1 MKMMACYLALANY
14 GSLSSDDNGDIGSV
28 QGYPCLYDS
37 DSDSDRI
44 LFNIN
49 RNQVSYIR
57 LQE

>member
-1 MKMMACYLALANY
+1 MRRE
-14 GSLSSDDNGDIGSV
+14 GSTLIRHYIIV
-28 QGYPCLYDS
+28 ADS